1 MKKTKMTMSSRLAL
15 GYSVIMLLLLFFV
28 SVLLY
33 HQNERR
39 ISAETKNSLIQIN
52 NSVVTQMDNWLHGM
66 DYTAIEMANSKR
78 FLDLWQTYC
87 RQKTKETRDDL
98 KQYLLKTVRN
108 DTSIRRLAI
117 FDEDGTF
124 CATGIVDADNEK

>member
-1 MKKTKMTMSSRLAL
+1 
-15 GYSVIMLLLLFFV
+15 
-28 SVLLY
+28 
-33 HQNERR
+33 
-39 ISAETKNSLIQIN
+39 
-52 NSVVTQMDNWLHGM
+52 MDNWLHGM

-117 FDEDGTF
+117 LMKMEPFARQELLMRTTKSKTARDRAER
-124 CATGIVDADNEK
+124 KL